1 MPITATHTAA
11 WACDTGSG
19 CNRIGI
25 SISGNTLSCYAKCYV
40 NLVGKVF
47 NRLLLAIF
55 RYYKNKRPP
64 PVSGQPFD
72 AAISIWFTHFYHL

>member
-25 SISGNTLSCYAKCYV
+25 SISGNTLSCYAKCYPDNFYNTV
-40 NLVGKVF
+40 ASIIAIGK
-47 NRLLLAIF
+47 
-55 RYYKNKRPP
+55 
-64 PVSGQPFD
+64 
-72 AAISIWFTHFYHL
+72 